1 MKLRPLLQAG
11 AQSGTI
17 MAVSDI
23 GTQVWEK
30 SSSSPSTTT
39 SWKLNE
45 LDAAR
50 TVRWTVA
57 GVILHGPYFA
67 TGFSLLDRQF
77 GVATPLRTVVTKTAA
92 AQFLLFPPYLIALFG
107 LLGVLEGLPPTQVMD
122 KIRHRVPEVF
132 VHGCAFWP
140 VANVV
145 NFALVSP
152 TLRVPYVA
160 ACAGVWNS
168 YLSWT
173 NARDDAEGDSVG
185 KAIQQDKKDNIMA

>member
-1 MKLRPLLQAG
+1 MKLRHLLQAG

-30 SSSSPSTTT
+30 SSSSSTWTL
-39 SWKLNE
+39 SD

-50 TVRWTVA
+50 TLRWTVA
-57 GVILHGPYFA
+57 GIVLHGPYFA
-67 TGFSLLDRQF
+67 TGFSFLDRQF
-77 GVATPLRTVVTKTAA
+77 GVATSLRTVVTKTAA

-107 LLGVLEGLPPTQVMD
+107 LLGVLEGRPPAHVMD
-122 KIRHRVPEVF
+122 KIQHRVPDVF

-140 VANVV
+140 VANMV

-152 TLRVPYVA
+152 TMRVPYVA

-173 NARDDAEGDSVG
+173 NARGDAERDSVG
-185 KAIQQDKKDNIMA
+185 KAIQQEEKDNIMA